1 MEEIIK
7 IVFAVVLVYYIYGT
21 YVSARALFM
30 PKMKKSLRIA
40 CLLRVVSALFV
51 LTGLVMYFVI
61 HLNDEVR
68 TYTYVKGVINEQS
81 SYGQYESMFFTIFIT
96 AAVLVLASAPFDCY
110 GALKASSRV
119 RNVVVSL
126 IMSAAV
132 MISGL
137 ILIISNYSGNL
148 YDNDPKYY
156 RYDSPDKSRS
166 IVICERSNF
175 SDGYGDIYQ
184 VQGEKAEK
192 IGSFS
197 TKDGLR
203 NNGKYRLEWSP
214 TQVKVSYRYSEDVY
228 RSAVGKYVELGEKN
242 E

>member
-1 MEEIIK
+1 MGNNP
-7 IVFAVVLVYYIYGT
+7 FA
-21 YVSARALFM
+21 ARALFM

-156 RYDSPDKSRS
+156 LYDSPDKSRS

-184 VQGEKAEK
+184 AAFPPKTACATTASTALNGRLLRSRCPTATARTFTDLPWANMLILEKK
-192 IGSFS
+192 S
-197 TKDGLR
+197 
-203 NNGKYRLEWSP
+203 
-214 TQVKVSYRYSEDVY
+214 
-228 RSAVGKYVELGEKN
+228 N
-242 E
+242 ERDL